1 VSISYTEEQLKIWIK
16 IEQILNNLL
25 ETIFGL
31 ISNIFSK
38 FTPGKL
44 KNTITTSKSKI
55 AKSKSST
62 RKAISEKGMKVLS
75 SGLELKDKTLKKAN
89 EIQHKSLEIVGKA
102 KEVDYKRVDYKKLVL
117 SLLFIF
123 SPLLLKIKSWVI
135 GLSPKI
141 ILGSTVAT
149 TFVMLSSIS
158 IYTQS
163 KKISDEAT
171 AQAREPA
178 SEVQDASD
186 ASQRKDYYKLEEK
199 KFKINHVTMP
209 VYIESVNTYKSLS
222 IDFTFISSNRY
233 IKSYFERNRHLIKD
247 RLNSTIQPVI
257 PAFPLE
263 EEGKNIIKDKIQ
275 KELNIL
281 IKEMN
286 IKGEIKEVYI
296 NSILAG

>member
-1 VSISYTEEQLKIWIK
+1 MEEQLKIWIK

-25 ETIFGL
+25 EMIFGM

-38 FTPGKL
+38 LTPSKI
-44 KNTITTSKSKI
+44 KNTITKSKTKI
-55 AKSKSST
+55 AKSKT
-62 RKAISEKGMKVLS
+62 DTKKLINEKGMKVIS
-75 SGLELKDKTLKKAN
+75 TSLELKDKTLKTAN
-89 EIQHKSLEIVGKA
+89 EIQHKGVDLVGKA
-102 KEVDYKRVDYKKLVL
+102 KEVDYKKLDYKKLFL
-117 SLLFIF
+117 SALFIF
-123 SPLLLKIKSWVI
+123 TPILLKIKSWIVN
-135 GLSPKI
+135 LSPKM

-149 TFVMLSSIS
+149 TVVMLSSIS

-163 KKISDEAT
+163 KKISDEST
-171 AQAREPA
+171 SQAREPA
-178 SEVQDASD
+178 SEVDNATEASK
-186 ASQRKDYYKLEEK
+186 RKAYYKLEEK
-199 KFKINHVTMP
+199 RFTITHVTMP

-233 IKSYFERNRHLIKD
+233 IKSYFDRNRHLIKD

-257 PAFPLE
+257 PEFPLE
-263 EEGKNIIKDKIQ
+263 EEGKAIIKDKIQ

-281 IKEMN
+281 IKEMD